1 MPRSRSTAIRS
12 ERTRRRSPRAF
23 TSPASWIAPPNSSN
37 FSVNEG
43 LAGSSQRC
51 AAAQS
56 RKRRIAS
63 ALRTDQA
70 AAIAS
75 STMCVIA
82 ISTATQRAARSTL
95 NPIWRSDVKMDMSI
109 SNRRQ
114 GYDAHQNKPGRDDQ
128 IRPQN
133 QQPGPVE
140 GGQMPR
146 REVGERR
153 HSPGIAQ

>member
-1 MPRSRSTAIRS
+1 MARRVEQVKREPLMLEAHHRRGDQDAALTLDRHPIRAH
-12 ERTRRRSPRAF
+12 PPPLAL
-23 TSPASWIAPPNSSN
+23 TSPASWIAPPNSSK

-114 GYDAHQNKPGRDDQ
+114 GYDAR
-128 IRPQN
+128 
-133 QQPGPVE
+133 
-140 GGQMPR
+140 
-146 REVGERR
+146 
-153 HSPGIAQ
+153 

>member
-1 MPRSRSTAIRS
+1 MLEAHHRRGDRTAAFALDRHQS

-23 TSPASWIAPPNSSN
+23 ISPASW
-37 FSVNEG
+37 FSG
-43 LAGSSQRC
+43 
-51 AAAQS
+51 
-56 RKRRIAS
+56 
-63 ALRTDQA
+63 RTTADQA

-82 ISTATQRAARSTL
+82 ISTATRRAARSTV
-95 NPIWRSDVKMDMSI
+95 NPIWNSDFKMDMSV
-109 SNRRQ
+109 SHRRQ
-114 GYDAHQNKPGRDDQ
+114 GRDAHENKPGRDDQ

-133 QQPGPVE
+133 EQPGPVE

-146 REVGERR
+146 RQVGERR